1 MGVGCQNSG
10 SSAARSLKGQIHFRA
25 AALLSQTRGCFL
37 SLSNRPGQD
46 SPAPIPPPH
55 LTHTFIITSHVR
67 AHTHTPARLHIH
79 TLLCNPLPSHFSY
92 QHLSHPLLPSRH
104 IPLTVAPCFTPPPP
118 PSLPLLHEAT
128 QHLSQHLVTS
138 PFTPCQPSTR
148 PAPPSPIYPFRPSQ
162 YPPSHP
168 LQGST
173 LCLPLIITLQ
183 VEVTGIP
190 Q

>member
-1 MGVGCQNSG
+1 MP
-10 SSAARSLKGQIHFRA
+10 
-25 AALLSQTRGCFL
+25 LLSCLRHEVVFSLYQTDQAKTPLPRF
-37 SLSNRPGQD
+37 
-46 SPAPIPPPH
+46 PH
-55 LTHTFIITSHVR
+55 LISLTHSSSPHTYARTHTHTR
-67 AHTHTPARLHIH
+67 PPAHTHTSLQPTALS
-79 TLLCNPLPSHFSY
+79 LLIPTSLPPSPSFAT
-92 QHLSHPLLPSRH
+92 HPPYCSSLLY
-104 IPLTVAPCFTPPPP
+104 PPPP